1 MSRLVTRTDGG
12 RTLVL
17 DPVRRRYVALTP
29 EEGVRQELLAD
40 LLALATRR
48 ASLAVEKGLAFGG
61 KTWRA
66 DAVAYGR
73 GGRVL
78 LLAECKAPEVAVGQD
93 TFDQLARYNAVL
105 GALVLV
111 VDNGRVRYCCVRGA
125 RAGRSWMPSRPSR
138 TSTRSYGAASSS
150 NGMPRSVSQSRTACA

>member
-1 MSRLVTRTDGG
+1 MSSLVTKEEYG

-29 EEGVRQELLAD
+29 EEGVRQRLLAD
-40 LLALATRR
+40 LLALGYPPGL
-48 ASLAVEKGLAFGG
+48 LAVEKGLAFGG

-73 GGRVL
+73 AGRAL
-78 LLAECKAPEVAVGQD
+78 LLAECKAPSVAVTQE

-105 GALVLV
+105 GASVLV
-111 VDNGRVRYCCVRGA
+111 VDNGRVRYCCVRQGDGWA
-125 RAGRSWMPSRPSR
+125 FTEALPA
-138 TSTRSYGAASSS
+138 YAALDDE
-150 NGMPRSVSQSRTACA
+150 NAV